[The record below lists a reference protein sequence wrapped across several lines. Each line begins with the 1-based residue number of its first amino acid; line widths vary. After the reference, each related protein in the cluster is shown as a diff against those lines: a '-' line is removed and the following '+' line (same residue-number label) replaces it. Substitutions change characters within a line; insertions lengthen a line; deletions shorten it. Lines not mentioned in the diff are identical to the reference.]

1 MQLSELIAPARRL
14 ALVGLAKNTG
24 KTETLAALLR
34 ECQERGRR
42 VGVTS
47 VGRDGEE
54 RDVIDIRIEK
64 PRVELCAGSLVATTD
79 ALLRAGAIPH
89 ELVLET
95 GVRTPLG
102 RVLIARLL
110 AQGTIEVAG
119 PSAAADVREVA
130 DAMLAHGA
138 AQVLIDGAID
148 RRAASS
154 PAVCDGLVLST
165 GAALHEEIEQVVAHT
180 RAAVELVRLPELRDR
195 SQETRAS
202 GAGRLGDA
210 SEASVSLVGPRFDQ
224 HVRALA
230 ESGAASTLLGGPGEE
245 PLTLHPRFALTSTA
259 ADIAQLLRARPG
271 ATHLLV
277 QGALC
282 EPFLAELLSAKALRP
297 GGLDSLTL
305 VVTDATRVFLTDH
318 GPEWYRRQGLA
329 IEVLAPID
337 LRALTVNPVAPHS
350 HSFDS
355 LRLRS
360 LLEEAIPDV
369 PVLDV
374 RDTSNLVPA
383 A

>member
-1 MQLSELIAPARRL
+1 MQLSELIAPTRRL
-14 ALVGLAKNTG
+14 AFVGLAKNTG
-24 KTETLAALLR
+24 KTETLTVALR
-34 ECQERGRR
+34 ELQERGRR

-79 ALLRAGAIPH
+79 ALLRAGAIAH

-102 RVLIARLL
+102 RVLIARLHT
-110 AQGTIEVAG
+110 QGTIEIAG
-119 PSAAADVREVA
+119 PSAAADVREVC

-138 AQVLIDGAID
+138 EQVLIDGAID

-154 PAVCDGLVLST
+154 PAVSDGLVLST
-165 GAALHEEIEQVVAHT
+165 GAALHEEIEQVVART
-180 RAAVELVRLPELRDR
+180 REAVELVRLPALRDR
-195 SQETRAS
+195 SRETGAS
-202 GAGRLGDA
+202 GAN
-210 SEASVSLVGPRFDQ
+210 PRFGQ

-230 ESGAASTLLGGPGEE
+230 ESGAASSLVGGPDEE

-282 EPFLAELLSAKALRP
+282 EPFLAELLSARALVP
-297 GGLDSLTL
+297 GGRDSLTL
-305 VVTDATRVFLTDH
+305 VAADATRVFLTDH

-355 LRLRS
+355 LHLRA

>member
-1 MQLSELIAPARRL
+1 MQLLCDLTASARRL

-24 KTETLAALLR
+24 KTESLTALLR
-34 ECQERGRR
+34 ELRERGRT

-79 ALLRAGAIPH
+79 ALLRAAALAH
-89 ELVLET
+89 EGVLET

-102 RVLIARLL
+102 RVVIARL
-110 AQGTIEVAG
+110 AAGGTIEVAG
-119 PSAAADVREVA
+119 PSAAADVRAVA

-138 AQVLIDGAID
+138 EQVLIDGAID

-154 PAVCDGLVLST
+154 PAVSDGLVLST
-165 GAALHEEIEQVVAHT
+165 GAALHEEIEQVVART
-180 RAAVELVRLPELRDR
+180 REAVELVRLPAVDAPHVREL
-195 SQETRAS
+195 AA
-202 GAGRLGDA
+202 AGDSL
-210 SEASVSLVGPRFDQ
+210 LVGP
-224 HVRALA
+224 
-230 ESGAASTLLGGPGEE
+230 PGEE

-259 ADIAQLLRARPG
+259 ADLAQLLRARPD
-271 ATHLLV
+271 ASHLLV

-282 EPFLAELLSAKALRP
+282 EPFLAELLRALAGRE
-297 GGLDSLTL
+297 LQ
-305 VVTDATRVFLTDH
+305 VVVGDATRVFLTDH
-318 GPEWYRRQGLA
+318 GVEWYARQGLSVA
-329 IEVLAPID
+329 VLAPID

-355 LRLRS
+355 LHLRA

-374 RDTSNLVPA
+374 RDPAPHLVPA

>member
-1 MQLSELIAPARRL
+1 MQTLSKLIAPARRL
-14 ALVGLAKNTG
+14 AFVGLAKNTG
-24 KTETLAALLR
+24 KTETLTVALR
-34 ECQERGRR
+34 ELQERGQR

-64 PRVELCAGSLVATTD
+64 PRVELCAGSLLATTD
-79 ALLRAGAIPH
+79 ALLRAGAIAH

-102 RVLIARLL
+102 RVLIARLH
-110 AQGTIEVAG
+110 AQGIIEIAG
-119 PSAAADVREVA
+119 PSAAADVREVC

-138 AQVLIDGAID
+138 EQVLIDGALD

-154 PAVCDGLVLST
+154 PAVSDGLVLST
-165 GAALHEEIEQVVAHT
+165 GAALHEDIEQVVAHT
-180 RAAVELVRLPELRDR
+180 RDAVELVRLPALR
-195 SQETRAS
+195 A
-202 GAGRLGDA
+202 
-210 SEASVSLVGPRFDQ
+210 P

-230 ESGAASTLLGGPGEE
+230 ESGVASSLVGGPDEE

-259 ADIAQLLRARPG
+259 PDIAQLLRARPG

-282 EPFLAELLSAKALRP
+282 EPFLAELLLALGQLSP
-297 GGLDSLTL
+297 SGPASLTL
-305 VVTDATRVFLTDH
+305 VVADATRVFLTDH

-329 IEVLAPID
+329 VEVLAPID

-355 LRLRS
+355 LRLRA